1 MTKTVVF
8 PHRRVHRDDPEPA
21 IADLLDDPVTH
32 AVMRRDGVT
41 RQVLIRTIESARA
54 RLAQA
59 GRGVAPADM
68 LCCA

>member
-1 MTKTVVF
+1 MSKTVAF

-41 RQVLIRTIESARA
+41 RQVLIRTIENARA
-54 RLAQA
+54 RLALGA
-59 GRGVAPADM
+59 RPSIPADL